1 MANMFAK
8 VRRKTMVGKATFV
21 KADLEKFE
29 CGYCKT
35 PMGDASVFYATRD
48 KNDALKGVWCN
59 KDHFDKSTP

>member
-1 MANMFAK
+1 
-8 VRRKTMVGKATFV
+8 MVGKATFV